1 VPGRPRKPSL
11 GEASP
16 RAAGRPDAAGLDSR
30 LGRVYDH
37 LYANASVR
45 TPAAIAAEVG
55 KLLRTAAFA
64 ERERGGPA
72 FRFEPARRR
81 ALARGEPAAS
91 RALAAEVRARY
102 RAMRRAWRLYPGEAL
117 RLTDKD
123 LAFSCAELDGVALAG
138 SGRDVFGDA
147 VEVFRT
153 SWAKR
158 HSGQFFTDGRVARLA
173 MALLGFDPRRG
184 DDLVDVCC
192 GTGGFLLAGLDRIR
206 ELVAISAP
214 EGRREAETTRL
225 AMRALRGQEVDPE
238 IRGVASASLAGRLGA
253 RGAGLVL
260 RGDSLDPLAFR
271 RGPLREG
278 RHRCAASNP
287 PFGAKTTVKDP
298 DVLRYYDLARGANGR
313 TGPRSPDV
321 LLLERNVRMLAPGE
335 GRLAIVVPYQI
346 LSGPQ
351 TRPVRDWLL
360 RQARLEAVVDLPA
373 ETFQPHTGTK
383 TALLLLRRRPRPLG
397 AVDRG
402 EEGAIFMSVPRWIG
416 HDRRGRPVFRRGP
429 DGRRAGEVLSDV
441 EDVGRAFEAWRHG
454 GDPAAIHPE
463 SFAVDA
469 REVTCDPD
477 LRLNARYH
485 RRSAVGG
492 DPFATAAWRKVRLGD
507 AVARVFVPGRFK
519 RAYVDPCAGAVPFLG
534 GADVGRLVPEIQ
546 KWLAEGD
553 PRLDDLRVREGWL
566 LVTRSGTTGVVSS
579 VPRAWD
585 GLAVSEHVIRI
596 VPRPGGMHPGW
607 LQAFLRSGPGRR
619 ALARGVFGSVV
630 DEISPEFVAGLEVP
644 VPEDRA
650 LHDRVVSGVVRAE
663 AARQEAI
670 AGLAAAVAAIEGA
683 AEGR

>member
-1 VPGRPRKPSL
+1 MTAQGKAPP
-11 GEASP
+11 
-16 RAAGRPDAAGLDSR
+16 AATGADAAGLDAR

-37 LYANASVR
+37 LYANASFR

-64 ERERGGPA
+64 ERGAGGPA
-72 FRFEPARRR
+72 FRFEASRRR
-81 ALARGEPAAS
+81 ALARGEPAAV
-91 RALAAEVRARY
+91 RALAREVRAGY

-117 RLTDKD
+117 RLSDRD
-123 LAFSCAELDGVALAG
+123 LAFCCAELDGVG
-138 SGRDVFGDA
+138 FSTGGRDVFGDA
-147 VEVFRT
+147 VEIFRT

-173 MALLGFDPRRG
+173 MALLEFDPRRG

-192 GTGGFLLAGLDRIR
+192 GTGGFLLAGLDRLR
-206 ELVAISAP
+206 DLVARSGP
-214 EGRREAETTRL
+214 EEGREADVARL
-225 AMRALRGQEVDPE
+225 GLRALRGQEVDPE
-238 IRGVASASLAGRLGA
+238 IRSAARASLAGRLGA

-260 RGDSLDPLAFR
+260 GGDSLDPRAFR
-271 RGPLREG
+271 AGPLREG

-287 PFGAKTTVKDP
+287 PFGAKITVKDP
-298 DVLRYYDLARGANGR
+298 GVLRHYDLARAPNGR
-313 TGPRSPDV
+313 VGPRPPDV
-321 LLLERNVRMLAPGE
+321 LLLERNLRMLAPGE

-351 TRPVRDWLL
+351 TRPVREWLL

-383 TALLLLRRRPRPLG
+383 TSLLLLRRRPRPLA
-397 AVDRG
+397 AVDPG
-402 EEGAIFMSVPRWIG
+402 ESGSVFMSTPRWIG
-416 HDRRGRPVFRRGP
+416 HDRRGRPVFRRDP
-429 DGRRAGEVLSDV
+429 DGRSTGEVLSDIEAV
-441 EDVGRAFEAWRHG
+441 AQAFEAWRQG
-454 GDPAAIHPE
+454 SDPAKVHPE
-463 SFAVDA
+463 SFEVDA
-469 REVTCDPD
+469 REVAGDPD

-485 RRSAVGG
+485 RRGACGL
-492 DPFATAAWRKVRLGD
+492 DPFAASAGWRKVRLGD
-507 AVARVFVPGRFK
+507 AVERVFLPGRFK
-519 RAYVDPCAGAVPFLG
+519 RAYVDPGPGAVPFLG
-534 GADVGRLVPEIQ
+534 GADVGRLVPETQ
-546 KWLAEGD
+546 KWLAKGD

-596 VPRPGGMHPGW
+596 VPRPGGLHPAW
-607 LQAFLRSGPGRR
+607 LQAFLRSAPGRR

-650 LHDRVVSGVVRAE
+650 LHDRVVADVVRAE

-670 AGLAAAVAAIEGA
+670 SGLAAAVTAVEGA
-683 AEGR
+683 AGR